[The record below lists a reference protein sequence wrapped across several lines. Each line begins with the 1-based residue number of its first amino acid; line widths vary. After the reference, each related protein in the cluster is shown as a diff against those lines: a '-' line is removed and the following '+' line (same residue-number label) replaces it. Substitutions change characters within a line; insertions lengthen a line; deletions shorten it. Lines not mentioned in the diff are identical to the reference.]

1 MQYLVFQYSGF
12 ASKSNDSISYK
23 KSWYAKG
30 IHIFIYIN
38 ERCTATSICTFIYK
52 VMEWEYIN
60 TNIVMSLPLSFECL
74 MDKSLIVFVN
84 GHKFIYCDAV
94 FFKSSSV

>member
-12 ASKSNDSISYK
+12 ANKSNDSITYK
-23 KSWYAKG
+23 NLGILQG
-30 IHIFIYIN
+30 IHIFIYI
-38 ERCTATSICTFIYK
+38 ATSICTFIYK

-74 MDKSLIVFVN
+74 MEKSLIVFVN
-84 GHKFIYCDAV
+84 GHQFIYCDAV